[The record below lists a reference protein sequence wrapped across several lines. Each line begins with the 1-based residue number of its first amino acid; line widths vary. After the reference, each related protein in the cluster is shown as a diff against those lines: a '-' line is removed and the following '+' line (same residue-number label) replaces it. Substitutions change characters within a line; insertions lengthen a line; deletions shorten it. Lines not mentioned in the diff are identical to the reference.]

1 MGIRV
6 SFCQHCRAL
15 MLPVLF
21 LFTSLGIT
29 LPEEVQSSEVDA
41 LGQRQPLLLF
51 TVPRDHSI
59 SWINL

>member
-1 MGIRV
+1 
-6 SFCQHCRAL
+6 

-21 LFTSLGIT
+21 LFTSPGIT